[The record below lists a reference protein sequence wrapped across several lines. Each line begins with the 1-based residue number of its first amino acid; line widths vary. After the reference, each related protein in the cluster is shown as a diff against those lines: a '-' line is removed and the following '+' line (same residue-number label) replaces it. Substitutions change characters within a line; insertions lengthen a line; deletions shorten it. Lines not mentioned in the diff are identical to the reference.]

1 MTFTEKLKDW
11 YLTRKTG
18 KTKEQREWEAWYE
31 QNVNYRAT
39 RIKDMFEK
47 FEHIIIVDPMKFF
60 TFDPMAWIVTQ
71 DAKQYFWPA
80 RPLGNNAVWR
90 FERVIKCPA
99 TAWQW
104 QVNELGGKDTVFV
117 ATNNEQDALMI
128 SLKYA

>member
-1 MTFTEKLKDW
+1 MTLTEKLKDW

-18 KTKEQREWEAWYE
+18 KTKEEREWEAWYE

-60 TFDPMAWIVTQ
+60 TFDPFAWVPTQ
-71 DAKQYFWPA
+71 DAKQYLWPA

-90 FERVIKCPA
+90 FERVINCPA

-128 SLKYA
+128 ALKYA

>member
-18 KTKEQREWEAWYE
+18 KTKEEREWEAWYE

-47 FEHIIIVDPMKFF
+47 FEHIIIVDPNKFF

-90 FERVIKCPA
+90 FERVINCPA
-99 TAWQW
+99 TAWQ
-104 QVNELGGKDTVFV
+104 
-117 ATNNEQDALMI
+117 
-128 SLKYA
+128 